1 MRQVKIIIVDDDR
14 ITLSIL
20 HKVLTEA
27 GYKVYPTTNGEEGL
41 KLAESVQP
49 DLVISDV
56 LLPKMD
62 GLELCRTLLG
72 KNIPVI
78 LISAVYKGAALQPE
92 ITESGALAFFQKP
105 LNPNEV
111 LKKIRALFPLEEKD
125 PPHSE

>member
-1 MRQVKIIIVDDDR
+1 MNPVKIILVDDDR

-20 HKVLTEA
+20 HKVLSKA

-41 KLAESVQP
+41 KLAESIHP

-56 LLPKMD
+56 LLPKTD
-62 GLELCRTLLG
+62 GLELCRILLS

-92 ITESGALAFFQKP
+92 IKESGALAFFQKP
-105 LNPNEV
+105 LNPEEI
-111 LKKIRALFPLEEKD
+111 LIKIRSLFPIEEEE
-125 PPHSE
+125 PPSSE